1 MMAARLARRSAILL
15 SLCIGVSAC
24 GPAIAAVAVAVA
36 DSDSREQIHSVPV
49 TDARGRIVQVQ
60 TRICRPA
67 EDAPATL
74 VIINHGSPANSAE
87 RPKMQVGRCQTEAAQ
102 WFLSRGYVVAL
113 PLRRGYGETGGVWAE
128 DTGGCPN
135 PDYVR
140 GGLETA
146 RDIDAV
152 VNYAAGLPFVRHE
165 GVVVVG
171 QSAGGWGAIAYASAP
186 HPKVAAFVVMAGGR
200 GGHMHNQPNNN
211 CRPDLLA
218 DAAGHFGKTATTPM
232 LWIYTANDSF
242 FAPQI
247 ARALFHSFTTAGG
260 QADLH
265 QLGPYDGDGHHLFFG
280 PEGSEV
286 WGPLAQQYLTERG
299 VSPND

>member
-1 MMAARLARRSAILL
+1 MATRLARRREIFL
-15 SLCIGVSAC
+15 SICIGVSAW
-24 GPAIAAVAVAVA
+24 GPAIAA
-36 DSDSREQIHSVPV
+36 DTDSREQVHSVPV

-67 EDAPATL
+67 GDAPATL

-102 WFLSRGYVVAL
+102 WFLSRGYVVAF

-135 PDYVR
+135 PDFVR

-165 GVVVVG
+165 GVVVIG
-171 QSAGGWGAIAYASAP
+171 QSAGGWGAIAYDSAP
-186 HPKVAAFVVMAGGR
+186 HPKVAAFIVMAGGR
-200 GGHMHNQPNNN
+200 GGHMHDRPNNN

-247 ARALFHSFTTAGG
+247 ARGLWHSFTTAGG

-265 QLGPYDGDGHHLFFG
+265 QLGAYDGDGHHLFFG
-280 PEGSEV
+280 PEGSKV

-299 VSPND
+299 VAAD

>member
-24 GPAIAAVAVAVA
+24 GPAIAAVA

>member
-1 MMAARLARRSAILL
+1 
-15 SLCIGVSAC
+15 
-24 GPAIAAVAVAVA
+24 
-36 DSDSREQIHSVPV
+36 
-49 TDARGRIVQVQ
+49 
-60 TRICRPA
+60 
-67 EDAPATL
+67 
-74 VIINHGSPANSAE
+74 
-87 RPKMQVGRCQTEAAQ
+87 
-102 WFLSRGYVVAL
+102 
-113 PLRRGYGETGGVWAE
+113 
-128 DTGGCPN
+128 
-135 PDYVR
+135 
-140 GGLETA
+140 
-146 RDIDAV
+146 
-152 VNYAAGLPFVRHE
+152 
-165 GVVVVG
+165 
-171 QSAGGWGAIAYASAP
+171 
-186 HPKVAAFVVMAGGR
+186 
-200 GGHMHNQPNNN
+200 MHNQPNNN

-280 PEGSEV
+280 PEGSKE

>member
-1 MMAARLARRSAILL
+1 
-15 SLCIGVSAC
+15 V
-24 GPAIAAVAVAVA
+24 
-36 DSDSREQIHSVPV
+36 QI
-49 TDARGRIVQVQ
+49 Q

-67 EDAPATL
+67 GNAPATL
-74 VIINHGSPANSAE
+74 VIINHGSPASSAE
-87 RPKMQVGRCQTEAAQ
+87 RPKMQLGRCQTEAAQ
-102 WFLSRGYVVAL
+102 WFLSRGYVVAF

-135 PDYVR
+135 PDFVR
-140 GGLETA
+140 AGLETA

-152 VNYAAGLPFVRHE
+152 VNYAAGLPFVRPD

-200 GGHMHNQPNNN
+200 GGHMHNQPDNN
-211 CRPDLLA
+211 CRPDLLV

-247 ARALFHSFTTAGG
+247 ARGLWHAFTTAGG

-280 PEGSEV
+280 PEGSKI
-286 WGPLAQQYLTERG
+286 WGPLAEQYLTERG
-299 VSPND
+299 VSPTPLQNSVAVQSSGTT

>member
-1 MMAARLARRSAILL
+1 MMATRLARRREIFL
-15 SLCIGVSAC
+15 SICIGVSAW
-24 GPAIAAVAVAVA
+24 GPAIAA
-36 DSDSREQIHSVPV
+36 DTDSREQVHSVPV

-67 EDAPATL
+67 GDAPATL

-102 WFLSRGYVVAL
+102 WFLSRGYVVAF

-128 DTGGCPN
+128 DSGGCPN
-135 PDYVR
+135 PDFVR

-165 GVVVVG
+165 GVVVIG
-171 QSAGGWGAIAYASAP
+171 QSAGGWGAIAYDSAP
-186 HPKVAAFVVMAGGR
+186 HPKVAAFIVMAGGR
-200 GGHMHNQPNNN
+200 GGHMHDRPNNN

-247 ARALFHSFTTAGG
+247 ARGLWHSFTTAGG

-265 QLGPYDGDGHHLFFG
+265 QLGAYDGDGHHLFFG
-280 PEGSEV
+280 PEGSKV

-299 VSPND
+299 VAAD

>member
-1 MMAARLARRSAILL
+1 MMATRLIRRHGILL
-15 SLCIGVSAC
+15 SVCIGVGAWV
-24 GPAIAAVAVAVA
+24 PAIAA
-36 DSDSREQIHSVPV
+36 DTGSQEQIHSVPV

-67 EDAPATL
+67 GDAPATL
-74 VIINHGSPANSAE
+74 VIVNHGSPASSSD
-87 RPKMQVGRCQTEAAQ
+87 RPKMQIGRCQTEAAQ
-102 WFLSRGYVVAL
+102 WFLGRGYVVAF
-113 PLRRGYGETGGVWAE
+113 PLRRGYGETGGAWAE

-152 VNYAAGLPFVRHE
+152 VNYATGLPFVRPD
-165 GVVVVG
+165 GAVVVG
-171 QSAGGWGAIAYASAP
+171 QSAGGWGAIAYNSAP
-186 HPKVAAFVVMAGGR
+186 HPKVAAFIVMAGGR

-218 DAAGHFGKTATTPM
+218 DAAGHFGKTAATPM

-247 ARALFHSFTTAGG
+247 AHALWHSFTTAGG
-260 QADLH
+260 QADFH
-265 QLGPYDGDGHHLFFG
+265 QLGPFDGDGHHLFFG
-280 PEGSEV
+280 PEGSKV
-286 WGPLAQQYLTERG
+286 WGPLAERYLSERG
-299 VSPND
+299 VLPHG

>member
-1 MMAARLARRSAILL
+1 MMATRLALRQAILL
-15 SLCIGVSAC
+15 SVCIGMGAW
-24 GPAIAAVAVAVA
+24 GPAIAAAVDA
-36 DSDSREQIHSVPV
+36 DSRDQVHSVPV

-67 EDAPATL
+67 GDAAATL
-74 VIINHGSPANSAE
+74 VIINHGSPGNSPD
-87 RPKMQVGRCQTEAAQ
+87 RPKMQIGRCQTEAAQ
-102 WFLSRGYVVAL
+102 WFLSRGYVVAF
-113 PLRRGYGETGGVWAE
+113 PLRRGYGETGGAWAE

-140 GGLETA
+140 AGLETA

-152 VNYAAGLPFVRHE
+152 VNYAAGLPFVRNE

-171 QSAGGWGAIAYASAP
+171 QSAGGWGAIAYNSAP

-200 GGHMHNQPNNN
+200 GGHVRNQPNNN

-218 DAAGHFGKTATTPM
+218 DAAGHFGRTATTPM

-247 ARALFHSFTTAGG
+247 ARALFYSFTKAGG
-260 QADLH
+260 RADLH

-280 PEGSEV
+280 PEGSKV
-286 WGPLAQQYLTERG
+286 WGPLAEQYLTERG
-299 VSPND
+299 VSAD

>member
-1 MMAARLARRSAILL
+1 MMATRLARRREIFL
-15 SLCIGVSAC
+15 SICIGVSAW
-24 GPAIAAVAVAVA
+24 GPAIAA
-36 DSDSREQIHSVPV
+36 DTDSREQVHSVPV

-67 EDAPATL
+67 GDAPATL

-102 WFLSRGYVVAL
+102 WFLSRGYVVAF

-135 PDYVR
+135 PDFVR

-165 GVVVVG
+165 GVVVIG
-171 QSAGGWGAIAYASAP
+171 QSAGGWGAIAYDSAP
-186 HPKVAAFVVMAGGR
+186 HPKVAAFIVMAGGR
-200 GGHMHNQPNNN
+200 GGHMHDRPNNN

-247 ARALFHSFTTAGG
+247 ARGLWHSFTTAGG

-265 QLGPYDGDGHHLFFG
+265 QLGAYDGDGHHLFFG
-280 PEGSEV
+280 PEGSKV

-299 VSPND
+299 VAAD

>member
-1 MMAARLARRSAILL
+1 MMATRSARRREFCL
-15 SLCIGVSAC
+15 SICIGVSAW
-24 GPAIAAVAVAVA
+24 GPAIAAAVDA
-36 DSDSREQIHSVPV
+36 DSREQLHSVPV
-49 TDARGRIVQVQ
+49 TDARGRIVQIQ

-67 EDAPATL
+67 GDTPATL
-74 VIINHGSPANSAE
+74 VIINHGSPASSAD
-87 RPKMQVGRCQTEAAQ
+87 RPKMQLGRCRTEAAQ
-102 WFLSRGYVVAL
+102 WFLSRGYVVAF

-128 DTGGCPN
+128 DAGGCPN
-135 PDYVR
+135 PDFVR

-171 QSAGGWGAIAYASAP
+171 QSAGGWGAIAYDSAP
-186 HPKVAAFVVMAGGR
+186 HAKVAAFVVMAGGR

-218 DAAGHFGKTATTPM
+218 DAAGHFGRTATTPM

-247 ARALFHSFTTAGG
+247 ARGLWHSFTTAGG

-280 PEGSEV
+280 PEGSKI
-286 WGPLAQQYLTERG
+286 WGPLVQQYLTERG
-299 VSPND
+299 VSAE